1 MAKYNTG
8 GTIATIGIVGMA
20 GYLLYKVFS
29 ATTTATATGTATG
42 PPPATGVTGFMELMG
57 KYA

>member
-1 MAKYNTG
+1 MSKYNTG
-8 GTIATIGIVGMA
+8 NSIATIGIVGVA

-42 PPPATGVTGFMELMG
+42 PPPATGVTGFTELVG